1 MPSPT
6 SNTTSP
12 VSDPQAEFLER
23 ERAALDSI
31 NSIGGAGLPSASQ
44 ASSQTSSGEHLG
56 QEIQGKL
63 VIQGDSMEVD
73 QEEFVD
79 SNGVAI
85 DAPVVIKMDVDHN
98 LRRESIK
105 IEYIITNLE
114 SINLTHF

>member
-12 VSDPQAEFLER
+12 VSDPQAEFLAR

-31 NSIGGAGLPSASQ
+31 NSIGGTGLPSAASQ

-63 VIQGDSMEVD
+63 VIQGDAMEVD

-79 SNGVAI
+79 PNGVAI
-85 DAPVVIKMDVDHN
+85 EAPAVIKMDVDHN

-105 IEYIITNLE
+105 IE
-114 SINLTHF
+114 